1 MLNPSRCLM
10 KKWLS
15 KQNIFEFY
23 LSKFSSDKI
32 LIFVT
37 GPELPRSNSLFV
49 PLDLPALCRSKLRQC
64 NKGSNDYNEDNGVFL
79 LVNQM

>member
-64 NKGSNDYNEDNGVFL
+64 NKDSNDYNEDNGVFL